1 MSLERQD
8 ARTKLDPSDHAALV
22 AICDVEGVTIAEF
35 IERLLVPVI
44 RKRIHDAT
52 VLAEKTAHLGISGK
66 NREQPGTGR
75 ESSPRP

>member
-22 AICDVEGVTIAEF
+22 AICDIEGVTIAEF

-44 RKRIHDAT
+44 RKRVHDAN
-52 VLAEKTAHLGISGK
+52 VLAKRFPVSGITG
-66 NREQPGTGR
+66 NDRE
-75 ESSPRP
+75 

>member
-22 AICDVEGVTIAEF
+22 AICDIEGVTIAEF

-44 RKRIHDAT
+44 RKRVHDAN
-52 VLAEKTAHLGISGK
+52 VLAKLFPVSGITG
-66 NREQPGTGR
+66 NDRE
-75 ESSPRP
+75 